1 MNERNELIREKG
13 KRYYNIV
20 SKKTGATDKI
30 KHFIY
35 TIERY
40 SVEEIREY
48 LDSFT
53 DTEVKFEASTEVD
66 IFLMAFI
73 EERTKKSQ
81 LKANKKWSDENKA
94 HANYLK
100 NRSAARSFIR
110 NKATQEDLIELKKL
124 IEEKLTSEE

>member
-1 MNERNELIREKG
+1 MNERTKLIREKG

-20 SKKTGATDKI
+20 SKKAGATDKI
-30 KHFIY
+30 KYFID

-40 SVEEIREY
+40 SLEEIQSY

-81 LKANKKWSDENKA
+81 LKANKKWADENRE

-100 NRSAARSFIR
+100 NRSATKSFIR
-110 NKATQEDLIELKKL
+110 NKATQEDLLELKKL
-124 IEEKLTSEE
+124 IEEKLTSEQ

>member
-1 MNERNELIREKG
+1 MNERTELIREKG

-20 SKKTGATDKI
+20 AKKAGATDKI
-30 KHFIY
+30 KYFID

-40 SVEEIREY
+40 SLEEMQSY

-53 DTEVKFEASTEVD
+53 DTEIKFEASTEVD

-100 NRSAARSFIR
+100 NRSATKSFIR

-124 IEEKLTSEE
+124 IEEKLTSEQ